1 MKTYKDFYNELYHK
15 KLITGHL
22 EELAAKEYAK
32 QWVDRCERASFI
44 PAIIRDQIK
53 KEIDAQ

>member
-1 MKTYKDFYNELYHK
+1 MKTFKEFYDELYHK
-15 KLITGHL
+15 KLITGKL

-32 QWVDRCERASFI
+32 QWVDRCERMSFM
-44 PAIIRDQIK
+44 PPSIRDQIK